1 MNSVEKTVNKQL
13 LVADEIDKCVEKSKV
28 KVYDFVKRG
37 IDIFT
42 GLIGCIILVP
52 LMVIVKIINVVN
64 NDKGKIF
71 YVQKRIG
78 KNGKEFK
85 LYKFRTMVEHADRKL
100 RRVLKENNELREEYT
115 VNKKMKND
123 PRITKAGKIL
133 RKTSLDEFPQF
144 INILKGDMSLVGSR
158 PYLIR
163 EKKEMGH
170 YYKYIVQ
177 TKPGL
182 TGLWQTS
189 GRSNI
194 TFTNRLKIE
203 KEYSEKYSLKLDFI
217 IVFKTIKEVIMHK
230 GAI

>member
-1 MNSVEKTVNKQL
+1 
-13 LVADEIDKCVEKSKV
+13 
-28 KVYDFVKRG
+28 
-37 IDIFT
+37 
-42 GLIGCIILVP
+42 
-52 LMVIVKIINVVN
+52 
-64 NDKGKIF
+64 
-71 YVQKRIG
+71 
-78 KNGKEFK
+78 
-85 LYKFRTMVEHADRKL
+85 
-100 RRVLKENNELREEYT
+100 
-115 VNKKMKND
+115 MKND

-144 INILKGDMSLVGSR
+144 LNILKGDMSLVGSR

-182 TGLWQTS
+182 NGLWQTS

>member
-13 LVADEIDKCVEKSKV
+13 LMADEIDKCVEKSKV

-37 IDIFT
+37 IDILAGLT
-42 GLIGCIILVP
+42 GCLILLPLVIL
-52 LMVIVKIINVVN
+52 VKIINVINKDNGPV
-64 NDKGKIF
+64 F

-78 KNGKEFK
+78 KNGKEFR
-85 LYKFRTMVEHADRKL
+85 LYKFRTMVLNADRKL
-100 RRVLKENNELREEYT
+100 RKILKENDELREEYEL
-115 VNKKMKND
+115 NKKMKDD

-144 INILKGDMSLVGSR
+144 INILKGDMSLIGNR
-158 PYLIR
+158 PYLMR
-163 EKKEMGH
+163 EKKDMGN
-170 YYKYIVQ
+170 YYKYIVK

-194 TFTNRLKIE
+194 SFAERLKIE
-203 KEYSEKYSLKLDFI
+203 KKYSENYSLKLDFKI
-217 IVFKTIKEVIMHK
+217 LLKTVKDVIKER

>member
-13 LVADEIDKCVEKSKV
+13 LMADEIDKCVEKGKV
-28 KVYDFVKRG
+28 KAYDFVKRG
-37 IDIFT
+37 IDIFA
-42 GLIGCIILVP
+42 GLIGCLILLP
-52 LMVIVKIINVVN
+52 LVLIVKIINVIN
-64 NDKGKIF
+64 KDKGPVF

-85 LYKFRTMVEHADRKL
+85 LYKFRTMILNADRKL
-100 RRVLKENNELREEYT
+100 RRILKENDELREEYDI
-115 VNKKMKND
+115 NKKMKDD

-144 INILKGDMSLVGSR
+144 INILKGDMSLIGNR

-163 EKKEMGH
+163 EKKDMGN
-170 YYKYIVQ
+170 YYKYIVK

-194 TFTNRLKIE
+194 TFVERLKIE
-203 KEYSEKYSLKLDFI
+203 KGYSENYSLKMDFKI
-217 IVFKTIKEVIMHK
+217 LLKTIKEVIRGK
-230 GAI
+230 GAV

>member
-13 LVADEIDKCVEKSKV
+13 LMADEIDKCVEKSKV
-28 KVYDFVKRG
+28 KAYDFVKRG
-37 IDIFT
+37 IDILAGLT
-42 GLIGCIILVP
+42 GCLILLPLV
-52 LMVIVKIINVVN
+52 MIVKIINVINKDNGPV
-64 NDKGKIF
+64 F

-78 KNGKEFK
+78 KNGKEFR
-85 LYKFRTMVEHADRKL
+85 LYKFRTMILNADRKL
-100 RRVLKENNELREEYT
+100 RRILKENDELREEYEI
-115 VNKKMKND
+115 NKKMKDD

-144 INILKGDMSLVGSR
+144 INILKGEMSLIGNR

-163 EKKEMGH
+163 EKKEMGN
-170 YYKYIVQ
+170 YYKHIVK

-194 TFTNRLKIE
+194 TFDDRLKIE
-203 KEYSEKYSLKLDFI
+203 KNIVKI
-217 IVFKTIKEVIMHK
+217 IL
-230 GAI
+230 

>member
-1 MNSVEKTVNKQL
+1 MNSAEKTVNKQL
-13 LVADEIDKCVEKSKV
+13 LMADEIDKCVEKSKV
-28 KVYDFVKRG
+28 KAYDFVKRG

-42 GLIGCIILVP
+42 GLIGCLILLP
-52 LMVIVKIINVVN
+52 LVILVKIINVINKDNGPV
-64 NDKGKIF
+64 F

-78 KNGKEFK
+78 KNGKEFR
-85 LYKFRTMVEHADRKL
+85 LYKFRTMVLNADRKL
-100 RRVLKENNELREEYT
+100 RKILKENDELREEYEL
-115 VNKKMKND
+115 NKKMKDD

-144 INILKGDMSLVGSR
+144 INILKGDMSLIGNR
-158 PYLIR
+158 PYLMR
-163 EKKEMGH
+163 EKKDMGN
-170 YYKYIVQ
+170 YYKYIVK

-194 TFTNRLKIE
+194 SFAERLKIE
-203 KEYSEKYSLKLDFI
+203 KKYSENYSLKLDFKI
-217 IVFKTIKEVIMHK
+217 LLKTVKDVIKER